1 MTDIY
6 IYTIENIYQFLGVFF
21 SIIYVVLSIRQN
33 LYCWAAL
40 TIAAIFNIYA
50 YYLIDLPLQVIMQ
63 FFFIGT
69 AIYGFINW
77 NKKNRKTKLKV
88 TTKSLKY
95 NATWLGV
102 GLLITLLLTLL
113 LTLSNSNYL
122 YSEYPFID
130 ALMFTF
136 NMIPMYLTGK
146 KIIESWIYFIVIDI
160 ISGLFYLQ
168 TSEFFF
174 CALFF
179 CYIGFASYGYITWK
193 KEIA

>member
-21 SIIYVVLSIRQN
+21 SIIYVILSIKQH
-33 LYCWAAL
+33 LYCWVAL
-40 TIAAIFNIYA
+40 AIAAIFNMYA
-50 YYLIDLPLQVIMQ
+50 YYLINLPLQVIMQ

-77 NKKNRKTKLKV
+77 NKKNRKTQLKV
-88 TTKSLKY
+88 KTKSLKY
-95 NATWLGV
+95 NTICLGV
-102 GLLITLLLTLL
+102 GLLTTILLTIL
-113 LTLSNSNYL
+113 LTFSNSNYL

-168 TSEFFF
+168 TGELFF